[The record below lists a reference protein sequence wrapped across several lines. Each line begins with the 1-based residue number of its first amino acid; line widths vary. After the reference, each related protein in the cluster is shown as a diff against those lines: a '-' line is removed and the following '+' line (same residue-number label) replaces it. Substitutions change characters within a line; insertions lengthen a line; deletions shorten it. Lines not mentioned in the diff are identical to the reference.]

1 MKKNL
6 WTASIAGF
14 LLMAAVIAGCGSD
27 STTPAA
33 NKSAGKTTTYLFVQ
47 DAASGT
53 FVDDGNGSYILT
65 LHDVSPQTVYFSD
78 RPVRDAGQV
87 EMRKFLASG
96 CFNSENPPNA
106 AINVMNADQAH
117 DVVIVELLDPV
128 YDAETATLKY
138 SARMLKDEN
147 LSVTSLDARRD
158 SSIPA
163 SFGAVALFIDS
174 CPDRTVHCGHPGGGT
189 AGTTSKVGSYI
200 AGTATCCT
208 CWGWLNGCDFQE
220 DCCSFEQCQQS
231 CTDKYGDENRYLFTC
246 ERGGWVDNYEDWEK
260 AWSSSCLHEP
270 FREELR

>member
-27 STTPAA
+27 SDSTAPAA
-33 NKSAGKTTTYLFVQ
+33 NKSAGKTKSFLFVQ

-65 LHDVSPQTVYFSD
+65 LHDVSPQTIYFSD

-87 EMRKFLASG
+87 GMRKFLASG

-106 AINVMNADQAH
+106 AINVLNADQAH
-117 DVVIVELLDPV
+117 DVVIVELFHPV

-138 SARMLKDEN
+138 SARLLKDGN

-174 CPDRTVHCGHPGGGT
+174 CPDWTIHCGNVRGEE
-189 AGTTSKVGSYI
+189 AGTT
-200 AGTATCCT
+200 TCCT
-208 CWGWLNGCDFQE
+208 CWSWSNDCDFQE
-220 DCCSFEQCQQS
+220 DCCSFERCQKN
-231 CTDKYGDENRYLFTC
+231 CTDKFGSENNLIYTC
-246 ERGGWVDNYEDWEK
+246 KAGGWVGSYEDWEK
-260 AWSSSCLHEP
+260 AKNETCFNGPIW
-270 FREELR
+270 